1 MPDRAMRLNRPAMS
15 EPDQKERCPM
25 FINNNFRC
33 SMPWRD
39 TRVTPVLVLIIIVI
53 VYSTNL
59 AGNVRAVLTLVI
71 TAVMTAAAEEL
82 VRAAA
87 LPS

>member
-1 MPDRAMRLNRPAMS
+1 MRLHRLVTS

-25 FINNNFRC
+25 IINISPPC

-53 VYSTNL
+53 MYSTSL

-71 TAVMTAAAEEL
+71 TAVLTAAAEEL
-82 VRAAA
+82 VRAAV

>member
-1 MPDRAMRLNRPAMS
+1 
-15 EPDQKERCPM
+15 
-25 FINNNFRC
+25 
-33 SMPWRD
+33 MPWRD

-71 TAVMTAAAEEL
+71 TAVLTAAAEEL

>member
-1 MPDRAMRLNRPAMS
+1 MRLNRPATS

-25 FINNNFRC
+25 IININPRC
-33 SMPWRD
+33 AMPWRD

-71 TAVMTAAAEEL
+71 TAVLTAAAEEL

-87 LPS
+87 LAS

>member
-1 MPDRAMRLNRPAMS
+1 MKKNI
-15 EPDQKERCPM
+15 CPPW
-25 FINNNFRC
+25 

-39 TRVTPVLVLIIIVI
+39 TRVTPVLVLIILVI
-53 VYSTNL
+53 MYSASL

-71 TAVMTAAAEEL
+71 TAVLTAAAEEL
-82 VRAAA
+82 VRAAV